1 MGEIFTN
8 ERPDQ
13 PLPFSG
19 ERMTSAM
26 AGQIEYEHL
35 HRYLFARYLCRGMD
49 VLDIASGEG
58 YGAALISQTAR
69 SVVGVEIDE
78 ASVQHATR
86 AYTRPN
92 LSFLKGD
99 ARAIPLPD
107 ASVDV
112 VVSFETLEHFF
123 EHAAFMAEVR
133 RVLRA
138 DGRLIISSPDR
149 DVYSPLGGRVNPFHV
164 NELSRAEFAALL
176 HRQFAHVALYGQRPL
191 IGSALVPDGGDRTH
205 RSLTFEKRGE
215 HLEMSAG
222 LPRAFYAVAIASDV
236 PIAEDVS
243 SVYVDTSN
251 VDLPYALSQQLDQAR
266 QEAEQLRAALAAQQA
281 EAAQAVA
288 SAQAERDTMQ
298 AAQHAADA
306 ILAEKQAALGQAE
319 AAQNQQR
326 VAVAKAE
333 AAEHRALSERLALTR
348 AELTAVQEEVSALR
362 HQAAGQ
368 HAADAALAKKQA
380 ALGQAEAAQNQ
391 QRVAVAKAQA
401 AENRALSEKLALT
414 RAEMTIVQEEASTL
428 RHQAA
433 VQAEALSAVQ
443 HSLHATIAD
452 LHTHRDAHI
461 RLLHIIRTM
470 EASQSWKITAPLRMM
485 LRGARGTSMPAKA
498 ARLLWWTATLRLPH
512 HAKHYVQLRREA
524 RTVLPAGLFDA
535 EWYARQVPGLAPG
548 TDLFGHYLRHGHRAG
563 LDPHPLFSAAHYRA
577 QLALHGMAPLLPAT
591 EPLAH
596 FLRNGVGKA
605 DPHPLF
611 SVEHYRSQHKAL
623 SENPLVH
630 YVRTGAAEGASPHPE
645 FNGAWYARA
654 HPDVGTVNPL
664 VHYISVGR
672 ARGYEPTPARV
683 RAVTQLRRRALG
695 LDLPPPG
702 LSVTVGV
709 VTYDSARQ
717 ELSRCLASAMLA
729 IERAGGRG
737 GVTII
742 DNGAPTDAALL
753 DRFTPSVLPSRG
765 NIGFGAAHNA
775 LMADAFATGADLY
788 IATNPDGFFHP
799 DCVDHLTRMSA
810 AARGRALIEALQ
822 FPDEHPKV
830 YDLHD
835 FETPWASG
843 ACLAIPRALYDA
855 VGGFDN
861 AFFMYCED
869 VDLSWR
875 ARAAGFEVKTCPMAL
890 FYHSVAERDPAKIDV
905 HLLKSGLILGQKWQ
919 APAAFM
925 DGVVARLDAAGLP
938 RPVLPRI
945 TPMSHGLNIP
955 DFSDMFHFAPVR
967 W

>member
-86 AYTRPN
+86 AYARSN
-92 LSFLKGD
+92 LSFLTGD

-191 IGSALVPDGGDRTH
+191 IGSALVPDGGDRRH

-298 AAQHAADA
+298 AAQHAANATQDA
-306 ILAEKQAALGQAE
+306 AQHAAQHAAKAVQNAADAALAKKQAALGEAEAALAKKQAALGQAE

-333 AAEHRALSERLALTR
+333 AAEHRALSE
-348 AELTAVQEEVSALR
+348 
-362 HQAAGQ
+362 
-368 HAADAALAKKQA
+368 
-380 ALGQAEAAQNQ
+380 
-391 QRVAVAKAQA
+391 
-401 AENRALSEKLALT
+401 KLALT
-414 RAEMTIVQEEASTL
+414 RAEVTTVQEEASTL

-461 RLLHIIRTM
+461 RLLHIVRTM
-470 EASQSWKITAPLRMM
+470 EASQSWKITAPLRTM
-485 LRGARGTSMPAKA
+485 LRGARGPSMPAKA

-577 QLALHGMAPLLPAT
+577 QLALRGMAPLLPAT

-596 FLRNGVGKA
+596 FLRNSAGKA

-611 SVEHYRSQHKAL
+611 SVEHYRSQYKAL
-623 SENPLVH
+623 SENPLAH
-630 YVRTGAAEGASPHPE
+630 YVRTGAVEGASPHPE
-645 FNGAWYARA
+645 FDGAWYARA
-654 HPDVGTVNPL
+654 HPGVGTANPL
-664 VHYISVGR
+664 VHYVSVGR

-683 RAVTQLRRRALG
+683 RAVTLLRRRALG
-695 LDLPPPG
+695 LDLTPPG

-709 VTYDSARQ
+709 VTYNSAPR
-717 ELSRCLASAMLA
+717 ELSRCLASATLA
-729 IERAGGRG
+729 IERAGGQG

-799 DCVDHLTRMSA
+799 DCVDHLARMSA

-822 FPDEHPKV
+822 FPDEHAKV

-855 VGGFDN
+855 VGGFDD

-890 FYHSVAERDPAKIDV
+890 FYHSVAERDPAKIDPF
-905 HLLKSGLILGQKWQ
+905 LLKSGLILGQKWQ

-925 DGVVARLDAAGLP
+925 DGVVARLDAVGLP